1 MTSLRAI
8 HHSLPL
14 LQSMYSSNTP
24 PSSSSLPSLLFS
36 KEKTLNDYYD
46 LFLYLKSLFP
56 SIENIQTLQCL
67 SLSLKFMSL
76 PSLTPLFK
84 YGDKRS
90 SLYFI
95 IEGKCALLLPQEE
108 NLKMTEEEY
117 ILYLTKLFAYDE
129 MFLLE
134 MTIRSNR
141 GLFDVHSHYHFE
153 KIIEEYLF
161 KYTKNAND
169 NDDIAILP
177 YEEIKNLYKVNN
189 KNFIYA
195 FVSWLTFAYESQ
207 NCKKSVIPSIEEYQ
221 KRIEP
226 VMISYETEDE
236 EDRANKYIKKNASI
250 YKYINQRT
258 LSKGAR
264 INESFTQSSSRSST
278 IIAESQMVVG
288 YLTKDFFIL
297 SPIKNFFM
305 LGKSGNSSII
315 NSHPIFSSTNHVFF
329 DKKYMQYFEFC
340 ISDKGTVLL
349 SEGSKVQ
356 CSYVYFIKKGTYEIT
371 YKTKKIGYVE
381 RNEVIGCDDYIDSGK
396 FKFTVRMVDKGEY
409 FAIKYKDMKKI
420 CEDDEEVKRKYSEY
434 VEMKREFFDR
444 KIEMIERNKG
454 TMRMIKFPLILP
466 KGKSLSPGNKRM
478 NVTICRQFNIEQKN
492 EKNENISSNRKE
504 SSKTLNK
511 SIIINPEIKKQITKN
526 SKFKFETPKKKI
538 TLIKIPFIYKKTSP
552 TINDDTFISNEASTT
567 SSQKNIFILKTEKNI
582 PIIDISKLTIE
593 NVCPSSLRINRYH
606 SPPCLK
612 KRRLFI

>member
-1 MTSLRAI
+1 MTSLRSI
-8 HHSLPL
+8 HHYLPL

-46 LFLYLKSLFP
+46 LFLYLRSLFP

-90 SLYFI
+90 SLYFV
-95 IEGKCALLLPQEE
+95 IEGKCSLLLPQEE
-108 NLKMTEEEY
+108 NVKMTEEEY

-153 KIIEEYLF
+153 TIIEEYLF

-177 YEEIKNLYKVNN
+177 YEEIKNITKVNN
-189 KNFIYA
+189 KNFNFF
-195 FVSWLTFAYESQ
+195 FVSWLTFANETKK
-207 NCKKSVIPSIEEYQ
+207 CKKSEIPSIEEYQ

-226 VMISYETEDE
+226 VAIEYETEDE
-236 EDRANKYIKKNASI
+236 EERANKYIKKNASI
-250 YKYINQRT
+250 YKYIYKRT
-258 LSKGAR
+258 ISKGAC

-278 IIAESQMVVG
+278 IITESKMLIG

-297 SPIKNFFM
+297 SSIKNFFM

-315 NSHPIFSSTNHVFF
+315 NSHPIFSSTNHVCF

-371 YKTKKIGYVE
+371 YKSKKIGYVE
-381 RNEVIGCDDYIDSGK
+381 RNEVIGCDDYIEGTK

-420 CEDDEEVKRKYSEY
+420 CEDDEEVKRKYNEY
-434 VEMKREFFDR
+434 IEMKRHFFDS

-454 TMRMIKFPLILP
+454 KMRTIKFPLILP
-466 KGKSLSPGNKRM
+466 KGKSLSPGSKRM
-478 NVTICRQFNIEQKN
+478 NVTICRRFNIEQKN
-492 EKNENISSNRKE
+492 VKNENKSYRNESSN
-504 SSKTLNK
+504 TINK
-511 SIIINPEIKKQITKN
+511 SIIINTEIKNKIKKI

-538 TLIKIPFIYKKTSP
+538 SLIKIPFIYPKTQ

-582 PIIDISKLTIE
+582 PIVDISKLTIE
-593 NVCPSSLRINRYH
+593 NVCPSSLQINRYP